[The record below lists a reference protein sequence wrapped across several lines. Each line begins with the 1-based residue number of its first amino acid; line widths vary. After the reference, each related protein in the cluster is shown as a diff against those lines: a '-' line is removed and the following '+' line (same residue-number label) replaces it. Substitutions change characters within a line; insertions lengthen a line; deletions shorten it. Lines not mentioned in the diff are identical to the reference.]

1 VLGLDGWTILCYGFT
16 AAELCFFLKEQEEQ
30 APTGYVLRGDKINT
44 NLNPKKGNKKV
55 TMKT

>member
-1 VLGLDGWTILCYGFT
+1 MVGPFCVMDSQQLNYV
-16 AAELCFFLKEQEEQ
+16 FFLKEQEEQ

-44 NLNPKKGNKKV
+44 NLCPKKGNKKV